1 MANTPEDIKNL
12 AINALEDMKA
22 KDIVCLDVKPLTSM
36 ADYMIVCSGTSNRH
50 VKSIA
55 NQLVEDSKKA
65 GHQPAGVEGESGS
78 EWVLVDLIDVIV
90 HVMLPDTRKF
100 YDLEKLWSMS
110 PNASDEAN

>member
-1 MANTPEDIKNL
+1 MALSPEEVKNL
-12 AINALEDMKA
+12 AINALEEMKA

-55 NQLVEDSKKA
+55 NQVVEDAKKS
-65 GHQPAGVEGESGS
+65 GHQPNGVEGESGS
-78 EWVLVDLIDVIV
+78 EWVLVDLSDAIV

-110 PNASDEAN
+110 PGASDEA